1 MELLKKLVILL
12 LFLTPSLSA
21 SQKYDIGII
30 YIMPSGSYAYIPR
43 LVDVPCETWW
53 KNNLIIIER
62 TNPLPMQNHYV
73 HLIEN
78 KPVLGYICNS

>member
-12 LFLTPSLSA
+12 LFLISSSLA

-30 YIMPSGSYAYIPR
+30 YILPPGGYTYIPR
-43 LVDVPCETWW
+43 LVDVSCETWW
-53 KNNLIIIER
+53 KNNLVIVEIP
-62 TNPLPMQNHYV
+62 NPKPMQNHYI

-78 KPVLGYICNS
+78 KPVIGYICNS

>member
-12 LFLTPSLSA
+12 LFLMPSSLA

-30 YIMPSGSYAYIPR
+30 YILPSGSYTYISR

-53 KNNLIIIER
+53 RNNLVIIEIP
-62 TNPLPMQNHYV
+62 NPKPMQNHYI

-78 KPVLGYICNS
+78 KPVIGYICNS